1 MYRPIQALVVYL
13 CLVGVSRGQGSA
25 QAAISGT
32 TSVPLFA
39 ISWNLTNNYVQ
50 YDARLKDGKFDPKQP
65 VTAYWIMKQTDGHRE
80 ALTMIERLKGYG
92 FTVHP
97 GGEPDTFDMVV
108 VSVKKKTL
116 HIAHNADPL
125 PNASANQITS
135 QFPSQ
140 FSVTLSIGNCE
151 TARLTEA
158 HVQAHWWHFFPEG
171 DYVDLTGIDVKT
183 GAECHE
189 RVMHE

>member
-1 MYRPIQALVVYL
+1 MTGI
-13 CLVGVSRGQGSA
+13 SSA
-25 QAAISGT
+25 
-32 TSVPLFA
+32 PLFS

-50 YDARLKDGKFDPKQP
+50 YDAKLKDGKFDPKEP

-80 ALTMIERLKGYG
+80 ALTLIERLKGYG
-92 FTVHP
+92 FTVRRS
-97 GGEPDTFDMVV
+97 GAPDALDIVV

-116 HIAHNADPL
+116 HIARDGN
-125 PNASANQITS
+125 
-135 QFPSQ
+135 Q
-140 FSVTLSIGNCE
+140 FSVTLNIGNCE

-158 HVQAHWWHFFPEG
+158 HVQAHWWHFFPQGE
-171 DYVDLTGIDVKT
+171 YVDLTGIDVNT